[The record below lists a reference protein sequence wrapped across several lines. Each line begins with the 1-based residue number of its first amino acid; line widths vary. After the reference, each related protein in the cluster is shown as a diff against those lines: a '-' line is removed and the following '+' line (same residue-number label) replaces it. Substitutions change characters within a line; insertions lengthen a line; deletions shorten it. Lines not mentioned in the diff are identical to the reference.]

1 MEDIWVWLVMQV
13 VLVLSIYL
21 VAKRAK
27 TSGTQEVKKTKA
39 WARGMPGNAGVKA
52 DAGPFIEHA
61 PIRTGAACP
70 NG

>member
-27 TSGTQEVKKTKA
+27 TSGTQEVKK
-39 WARGMPGNAGVKA
+39 P
-52 DAGPFIEHA
+52 
-61 PIRTGAACP
+61 
-70 NG
+70 